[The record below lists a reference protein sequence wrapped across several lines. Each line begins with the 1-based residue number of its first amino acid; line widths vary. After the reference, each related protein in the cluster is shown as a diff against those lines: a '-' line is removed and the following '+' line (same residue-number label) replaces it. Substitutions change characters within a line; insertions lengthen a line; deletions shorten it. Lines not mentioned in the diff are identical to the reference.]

1 MPEASNRYHP
11 TLGPDRRPARR
22 HHARSAPTTGPTG
35 NNRPKSST
43 QAAIG
48 ARPPGRPSPGF
59 DSPHR
64 LASRPTDRARSRTG
78 GQGPA
83 KRWSGDR
90 SRRRGPRRRPSA
102 DRGSVS
108 AELVIAMPLLLMLI
122 LLIAQFALWAHA
134 THIAQAAAAQGL
146 AAARVSNGTTATGVT
161 AANQLLTQLG
171 QGPLREPRVAVSRT
185 GQEATVRVTG
195 SATAVVPFQH
205 LKVHGEAAG
214 PVEVFRTAP
223 PGPPGPPGPLG
234 RIGSGTDPD
243 TEALPANLIMEAST
257 APASPAAPQAR
268 TAAGSP

>member
-1 MPEASNRYHP
+1 MPKARNRYHP
-11 TLGPDRRPARR
+11 TLSPDRRPAGR

-35 NNRPKSST
+35 SNRPKSSIRP
-43 QAAIG
+43 AIG
-48 ARPPGRPSPGF
+48 ACPPGRPSPGF

-64 LASRPTDRARSRTG
+64 PAYRPAARARTRTD

-83 KRWSGDR
+83 GRWSGDR

-108 AELVIAMPLLLMLI
+108 AELVIAMPLLLLLI

-195 SATAVVPFQH
+195 SATAVVPFLH
-205 LKVHGEAAG
+205 LQVHGEAAG

-223 PGPPGPPGPLG
+223 PD
-234 RIGSGTDPD
+234 RIGPATDLD
-243 TEALPANLIMEAST
+243 TEALPANLTEAST
-257 APASPAAPQAR
+257 APAGPAALQAR
-268 TAAGSP
+268 TAGSP